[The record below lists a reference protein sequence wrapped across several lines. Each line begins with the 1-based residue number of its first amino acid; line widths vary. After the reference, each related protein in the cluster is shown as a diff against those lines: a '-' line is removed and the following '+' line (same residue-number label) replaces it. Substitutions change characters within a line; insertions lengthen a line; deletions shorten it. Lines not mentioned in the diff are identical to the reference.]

1 MVSRRVSA
9 ALIAF
14 GITLASVFAAAHD
27 GRKDRDDDENG
38 RDEARI
44 RQGFEI
50 APVPLHFKKKDHDLV
65 GLGSYIVN
73 AQGGCNDCH
82 TNPPYATGGDPHL
95 GQPKVVNSTHYLAGG
110 MAFGPFVSRNGVTVR
125 HCCSGTHAL
134 QSGRS
139 TRRRAR
145 SQSRASRDARSRH
158 LRAGSLRR

>member
-1 MVSRRVSA
+1 MRLQAGDTRSAAVRNGGQVAACVHRFSVAATIPTLFNRTTLSFQPPAEDTMVSRRVSA

-95 GQPKVVNSTHYLAGG
+95 GQPKVVNSTHY
-110 MAFGPFVSRNGVTVR
+110 
-125 HCCSGTHAL
+125 
-134 QSGRS
+134 
-139 TRRRAR
+139 
-145 SQSRASRDARSRH
+145 
-158 LRAGSLRR
+158 